1 MRALLGALKQP
12 AEKSGVPQ
20 LNSPAVDRERRRRE
34 FLAAARRLQDGDIW
48 KEKVKAQLNI
58 ETLEESSTQMWTN
71 KAVKENFQRWL
82 EAPGSSAPFD
92 FQKIFKTLGYSMD
105 LTQRNLAPAVPFILI
120 LRIIAEAKN
129 MDQVKRATRWFL
141 KVGEEGFRFKQTN
154 QFVEFMRRAMNLR
167 RGVGASWDGWGVWRA
182 SEDHTLVAQGSKLRL
197 EQGRESSSIW
207 QSQERPRTRPAA
219 SGQEQPL

>member
-1 MRALLGALKQP
+1 M
-12 AEKSGVPQ
+12 
-20 LNSPAVDRERRRRE
+20 
-34 FLAAARRLQDGDIW
+34 
-48 KEKVKAQLNI
+48 KAQLNI

-82 EAPGSSAPFD
+82 EAPESSAPFD

-105 LTQRNLAPAVPFILI
+105 LTQRNLAPAVPCILI

-129 MDQVKRATRWFL
+129 MAQVKRATRWFL

-182 SEDHTLVAQGSKLRL
+182 REDHTLVAQGSKLRL

-207 QSQERPRTRPAA
+207 PTQVPRTRPAA
-219 SGQEQPL
+219 SGQEQQL